1 MNKLPLR
8 LPRTHLLFLMKE
20 LASVKE
26 KIQEAK
32 GLGSAVNPKLKRKR
46 KMLREA
52 RDAMKGCNGCSKEE
66 MITYTPKG
74 PLPTL

>member
-1 MNKLPLR
+1 
-8 LPRTHLLFLMKE
+8 MKE

-66 MITYTPKG
+66 MFAYTPEG
-74 PLPTL
+74 PLPSLRESEQKIQKAILK